1 VLDRLLMEPSL
12 EIVGIRGTTLAAKL
26 AINLR
31 WDEGRALWLA
41 RSRWCY
47 ASTGPNTGSLD
58 IITEEARRAPKLR
71 QGRTVMT
78 KLLTPKSG
86 VLERKL
92 PSNDRNP
99 ESDAME
105 PFAARR

>member
-1 VLDRLLMEPSL
+1 LQTV
-12 EIVGIRGTTLAAKL
+12 TLAAKL

-47 ASTGPNTGSLD
+47 ASAGPNTGSVD
-58 IITEEARRAPKLR
+58 IVTAEGRRAPKLR

-78 KLLTPKSG
+78 KLLTPKG
-86 VLERKL
+86 VLERRL
-92 PSNDRNP
+92 PSNQ
-99 ESDAME
+99 
-105 PFAARR
+105 